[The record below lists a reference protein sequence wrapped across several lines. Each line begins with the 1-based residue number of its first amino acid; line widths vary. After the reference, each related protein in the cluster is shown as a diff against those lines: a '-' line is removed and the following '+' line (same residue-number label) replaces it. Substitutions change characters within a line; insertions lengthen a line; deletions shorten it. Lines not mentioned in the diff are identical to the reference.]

1 MAPTKETGSSKAKSA
16 DKKKPTDK
24 KEKKRVAPEE
34 EEATGD
40 APVVEQADR
49 ERAEARKQ
57 KKQKKAAQPPPEQE
71 PEEEEEEAGEE
82 AGEDGE
88 AFDEDAAKG
97 RLTRRRQAKRAS
109 GYRTKAVECGFRKA
123 SGVVAASGVDA
134 YSCALSLTEAKRL
147 MRFVPEVLN
156 KSSYDKS
163 ECAMRMKLSQESV
176 PPAAARVTQARCEAA
191 LRKIMNE
198 ATLRVAERGV
208 TKIDAATVQ
217 SVLRPYQFGMTFS
230 SVVPPK
236 GLIRHAQKEGVL
248 TANLADEESAEKE
261 SAENKELVAAAKKIS
276 DDEAARKKAFAER
289 KAAKA
294 AA

>member
-1 MAPTKETGSSKAKSA
+1 MAPTKETGASKAKPA
-16 DKKKPTDK
+16 DKKKSTDK
-24 KEKKRVAPEE
+24 KEKKKRDAPEE
-34 EEATGD
+34 EEAAGD

-49 ERAEARKQ
+49 ERAEARKA

-71 PEEEEEEAGEE
+71 PEEEVDDAEEGA
-82 AGEDGE
+82 EDGE
-88 AFDEDAAKG
+88 AFDEDAAKS

-109 GYRTKAVECGFRKA
+109 GYRAKATECGFRKA

-134 YSCALSLTEAKRL
+134 YACALSLAEAKRL
-147 MRFVPEVLN
+147 MRFFPEVLN

-176 PPAAARVTQARCEAA
+176 PPSAARVTQARCEAA
-191 LRKIMNE
+191 LRKIVNE
-198 ATLRVAERGV
+198 ATLRGAERGV
-208 TKIDAATVQ
+208 TKIDAATIQ

>member
-1 MAPTKETGSSKAKSA
+1 MAPTKETGASKA
-16 DKKKPTDK
+16 KPTDK
-24 KEKKRVAPEE
+24 KKSAEKKDKKKRDAPEE
-34 EEATGD
+34 EEAAGD

-49 ERAEARKQ
+49 ERAEARKA
-57 KKQKKAAQPPPEQE
+57 KKQKKAAQPAPEPE
-71 PEEEEEEAGEE
+71 PEEVEDAEEEGAEEEEAV
-82 AGEDGE
+82 
-88 AFDEDAAKG
+88 DEDAAK

-109 GYRTKAVECGFRKA
+109 GYRAKATECGFRKA

-134 YSCALSLTEAKRL
+134 YACALSLAEAKRL

-176 PPAAARVTQARCEAA
+176 PPSAARVTQARCEAA

-198 ATLRVAERGV
+198 ATLRAAERGV

-217 SVLRPYQFGMTFS
+217 AVLRPYQFGMTFS